1 MNQEPNGRTTQ
12 EGVRRF
18 SVAHFLIALV
28 LWLVCFPFVARLE
41 YGILIDGSL
50 MTLVL
55 LSAVL
60 AVGGRRSTLL
70 AAAVLVMPALATTWI
85 DRFRPGL
92 IPKEITLL
100 AAVVFL
106 IFLIAHLLRFILRA
120 PRVNAEVLCA
130 AVATYLVI
138 AMFWAFAYV
147 LVAGLVPQSFDFTA
161 KGDPRRSMAGFEA
174 LYFSFCTLTTVGYGD
189 IIPVSNVAR
198 MLAMMEATTG
208 VLYVAVLIARLVGHY
223 SGNQAAEATGRPPE
237 CFNSGGRAAA
247 PNSALSEASQP

>member
-1 MNQEPNGRTTQ
+1 MNEESNSRTTH
-12 EGVRRF
+12 EGLRRF

-50 MTLVL
+50 MTVVL

-60 AVGGRRSTLL
+60 AIGGRHRTLL
-70 AAAVLVMPALATTWI
+70 AAAALVMPALVTTWI

-92 IPKEITLL
+92 IPGELPF
-100 AAVVFL
+100 AAAIVFL
-106 IFLIAHLLRFILRA
+106 VFLIAHLLLFILRA
-120 PRVNAEVLCA
+120 PWVNAEVLCA

-138 AMFWAFAYV
+138 AILWAFAYI
-147 LVAGLVPQSFDFTA
+147 LVARLVPDSFDFTV
-161 KGDPRRSMAGFEA
+161 KGDPYRSMAGFEA
-174 LYFSFCTLTTVGYGD
+174 LYFSFSTLTTVGYGD

-223 SGNQAAEATGRPPE
+223 SGNQP
-237 CFNSGGRAAA
+237 A
-247 PNSALSEASQP
+247 PRTFS